1 MYACGLPALGT
12 TRLHPDAILGEIGG
26 ESAGPCARHP
36 CRAHRSVPGW
46 HRYGALG
53 RASLTL
59 LMRRRR
65 SRLTAQQTGRLLEH
79 FVAGTPARTAAELV
93 RVNRNTATRF
103 YHCLR
108 EVIAEHLE
116 SLSPL
121 GPVGSWQRFQ
131 SSFGDTQTRGTAAG
145 EACEDVVLAL
155 LTRGGKVYTA
165 LIPHAKRDVV
175 PPGANI
181 HVATLD
187 VCELLDVRS
196 RRRTRRRQREG
207 PLALR
212 THIGGIANF
221 QSQVRRNLRRYNG
234 VPSHHLLLFLKECE
248 WRFNYGS
255 PRRLLETLARWFAES
270 QPS

>member
-1 MYACGLPALGT
+1 M
-12 TRLHPDAILGEIGG
+12 
-26 ESAGPCARHP
+26 
-36 CRAHRSVPGW
+36 PGW
-46 HRYGALG
+46 HRYGTLAQ
-53 RASLTL
+53 ASLTL

-65 SRLTAQQTGRLLEH
+65 SRLTAQQTERLLEH
-79 FVAGTPARTAAELV
+79 FVAGTPARTAAELA

-103 YHCLR
+103 YHGLR

-121 GPVGSWQRFQ
+121 GPEGWSQRVP
-131 SSFGDTQTRGTAAG
+131 SSLGDTQTRGTAAG

-155 LTRGGKVYTA
+155 LMRGGKVYTA
-165 LIPHAKRDVV
+165 LMPHAERDVV
-175 PPGANI
+175 APRLEEGTNPYANL
-181 HVATLD
+181 HVETLD

-196 RRRTRRRQREG
+196 HRRVRRRRREG
-207 PLALR
+207 SPALR
-212 THIGGIANF
+212 AHIGGIANF
-221 QSQVRRNLRRYNG
+221 QGQVRRNLRRYNG

-270 QPS
+270 RSS